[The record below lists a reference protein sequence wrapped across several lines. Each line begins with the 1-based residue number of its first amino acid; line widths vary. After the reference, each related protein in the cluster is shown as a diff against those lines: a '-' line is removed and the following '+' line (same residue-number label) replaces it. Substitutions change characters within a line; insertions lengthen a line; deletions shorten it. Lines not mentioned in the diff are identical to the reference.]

1 MRTMKFMNGKRMLFA
16 ALIILT
22 AVLLCSCVMVRAR
35 LDIRSDGGAG
45 VDVIYA
51 LDQSYLPLVQEQIG
65 SDPFVALKSEMTDRG
80 LTVTDYKN
88 GQYAGIEGKTDLNDA
103 EKVTKLGKSMSI
115 FNDLKIA
122 VDKDNGKIEVAGK
135 VDLRKVAE
143 KMGASTLADTA
154 TALQAGDTTLTIS
167 FPAPVADHN
176 ADKMDDGGKI
186 LKWTLKTDTVN
197 EIYASTQLAEGSVG
211 SWPWIAIGIVGVL
224 AVVVVLLLVIRK
236 RKKTNDYL

>member
-1 MRTMKFMNGKRMLFA
+1 MYKIMSTSKKHVLFII
-16 ALIILT
+16 LIILL
-22 AVLLCSCVMVRAR
+22 AVLLCGCVMVRAD
-35 LDIRSDGGAG
+35 LAIRSDGGAN

-51 LDQSYLPLVQEQIG
+51 IDQTYLPLVQEKVG
-65 SDPFVALKSEMTDRG
+65 SDPFVNLKTEMTDKG

-88 GQYAGIEGKTDLNDA
+88 GQYTGIEGKTDLSDA

-115 FNDLKIA
+115 FNDLKIS
-122 VDKDNGKIEVAGK
+122 VDKTNGKIEVAGK

-167 FPAPVADHN
+167 FPSPVTNHN
-176 ADKMDDGGKI
+176 ADKTDDGGKTLI
-186 LKWTLKTDTVN
+186 WTLKSETVN
-197 EIYASTQLAEGSVG
+197 EIYASTSLAQGSLG
-211 SWPWIAIGIVGVL
+211 SWPWVAIGVIGVL

-236 RKKTNDYL
+236 RKKTGDYV